1 MEISD
6 LPKLSD
12 ANYEIM
18 RIVWNLGE
26 ATVPQVLERL
36 NSERSEPVKRSS
48 VQVQMTR
55 LEEYGWLMHREEGR
69 TYIFSATVPKDPAH
83 RSIVSDLKERVFE
96 GSAARLMQCL
106 LSEKQP
112 DEAEIAEI
120 KALIRRF
127 EEESE
132 K

>member
-1 MEISD
+1 MNIND

-18 RIVWNLGE
+18 RIIWELGD

-36 NSERSEPVKRSS
+36 NSARSEPIKRSS

-55 LEEYGWLMHREEGR
+55 LEEYGWLKHREDGR
-69 TYIFSATVPKDPAH
+69 SYIFSATVPRDPAH

-106 LSEKQP
+106 LSEKNP
-112 DEAEIAEI
+112 DDREIAEI
-120 KALIRRF
+120 KALIHRY
-127 EEESE
+127 EEEQ
-132 K
+132 KK